1 MRCPSTVLHHQDNNS
16 LYETVEYSDTKQVPY
31 VCSRSRGK
39 RRKKK
44 EKGKRNKERGW
55 EPKSSE
61 NGKVE
66 NRKKNGFL
74 CPAHSDSKVNSD

>member
-1 MRCPSTVLHHQDNNS
+1 VLPSTTSNYIIHILTQNRYLMYV
-16 LYETVEYSDTKQVPY
+16 VVPGEKEE
-31 VCSRSRGK
+31 RK
-39 RRKKK
+39 RKK

>member
-1 MRCPSTVLHHQDNNS
+1 MLPSTTSNYIIHILTQ
-16 LYETVEYSDTKQVPY
+16 KQVPY